1 MVPRCYHVSTSSPE
15 ETARDIRAC
24 VNDVGGPGQL
34 GSIGKDAAGRVH
46 SLVYY
51 TERDDADKYLNRI
64 TRCLRSKG
72 HAVHRAEVLEDV
84 DGYPSFGTTESE
96 AST

>member
-1 MVPRCYHVSTSSPE
+1 MPRCYHVTTSSPQ
-15 ETARDIRAC
+15 ETARDIEAC

-34 GSIGKDAAGRVH
+34 QSIGKDAAGRIH

-51 TERDDADKYLNRI
+51 TELDDADRCLNRI
-64 TRCLRSKG
+64 TRCLGSKG

-84 DGYPSFGTTESE
+84 DGYASFGTTESE

>member
-1 MVPRCYHVSTSSPE
+1 MPHCYYVLTSSPP
-15 ETARDIRAC
+15 ETARDVRTC
-24 VNDVGGPGQL
+24 VNDVGGPGHL
-34 GSIGKDAAGRVH
+34 RSIAKDAAGRVH

-51 TERDDADKYLNRI
+51 RERDDADRYLNPI

-72 HAVHRAEVLEDV
+72 HEVHEAEVLEEV
-84 DGYPSFGTTESE
+84 EGYPPFTTNNSE

>member
-1 MVPRCYHVSTSSPE
+1 
-15 ETARDIRAC
+15 

-34 GSIGKDAAGRVH
+34 RSIGKDAAGRIH

-51 TERDDADKYLNRI
+51 TERDDADKYLNPI

-84 DGYPSFGTTESE
+84 DDYPPFATNESE